1 MLKLT
6 SPGVPDFYQGDEL
19 ELLAM
24 VDPDNRRPVD
34 WDLRQTRLAHLIGGG
49 RPGESDHKLWITL
62 AAARVA
68 GTPRRSVHAATTSRS
83 TPART
88 PARSFAAARS

>member
-34 WDLRQTRLAHLIGGG
+34 WDLRQARLAHLLGGG
-49 RPGESDHKLWITL
+49 RPGAGDHKLWITSRL
-62 AAARVA
+62 LGLRARRASSVRAASYEPLDA
-68 GTPRRSVHAATTSRS
+68 GRGR
-83 TPART
+83 
-88 PARSFAAARS
+88 ARSFAAATS

>member
-1 MLKLT
+1 MARAGERIALGQLALKLT

-34 WDLRQTRLAHLIGGG
+34 WDLRQARLAHLLGGG
-49 RPGESDHKLWITL
+49 RH
-62 AAARVA
+62 
-68 GTPRRSVHAATTSRS
+68 
-83 TPART
+83 
-88 PARSFAAARS
+88 